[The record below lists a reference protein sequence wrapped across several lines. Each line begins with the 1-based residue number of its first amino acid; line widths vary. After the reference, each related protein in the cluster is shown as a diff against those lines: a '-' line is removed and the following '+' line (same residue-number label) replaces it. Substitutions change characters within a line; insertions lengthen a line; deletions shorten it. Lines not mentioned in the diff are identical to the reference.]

1 MRDRMR
7 AVLALMKRGAVVRVA
22 LLALVA
28 VVTSG
33 AIAGCSRTTGPDQPA
48 RTVETRD
55 ISPPATPVL
64 ATLTPSSAPA
74 IPTTARP
81 TPTPAAPTTPKQ
93 AVPTPTR
100 ATPGLPTLPTST
112 PGISTSTP
120 TSPGPGTT
128 PTPALRERRDVP
140 SEWQL
145 RTRASPE
152 LAAQHPLAD
161 LYTSDE
167 IAYFKEI
174 AFGMDPLAFSGL
186 VPTVAEA
193 AAKRRASY
201 GERIQKWG
209 DGTVEYYI
217 GGDPTKNDVREVER
231 VLSLLEELIPAVR
244 FRPVDRPV
252 AAALLI
258 SFWTRDTISDSID
271 ASRWPW
277 TRWLIGYVHDNFL
290 LTRVAVVINSD
301 WPEELRKSA
310 VVAGIMR
317 SVGFAGV
324 AWWYP
329 DSIFYQGDSSH
340 MQLADIDEA
349 LIRLLYDPQ
358 IKPGMTIHDLERM
371 GL

>member
-1 MRDRMR
+1 MGNERFP
-7 AVLALMKRGAVVRVA
+7 AHGSLKRGHR
-22 LLALVA
+22 L
-28 VVTSG
+28 SW
-33 AIAGCSRTTGPDQPA
+33 
-48 RTVETRD
+48 
-55 ISPPATPVL
+55 
-64 ATLTPSSAPA
+64 
-74 IPTTARP
+74 
-81 TPTPAAPTTPKQ
+81 
-93 AVPTPTR
+93 
-100 ATPGLPTLPTST
+100 
-112 PGISTSTP
+112 
-120 TSPGPGTT
+120 
-128 PTPALRERRDVP
+128 RRK
-140 SEWQL
+140 
-145 RTRASPE
+145 
-152 LAAQHPLAD
+152 HPLAD
-161 LYTSDE
+161 LYTDDE